1 MRAGGFVCTWCL
13 LGVCWVSAGCLLGV
27 CWVSAGCLLVV
38 SPRSVCHTCVL
49 TQPALRQKA
58 VGARADA
65 LF

>member
-1 MRAGGFVCTWCL
+1 MRAGGFVL
-13 LGVCWVSAGCLLGV
+13 YVVSAGCLLGV
-27 CWVSAGCLLVV
+27 
-38 SPRSVCHTCVL
+38 SPRSMCHTCVP